1 MTFWV
6 GWCGDG
12 GRGMAVGMIL
22 CSPILTS
29 VCGYKGLHSFV
40 KPFSTVEG
48 AENTL

>member
-22 CSPILTS
+22 CSPILLP
-29 VCGYKGLHSFV
+29 VCGYEGFHVFV
-40 KPFSTVEG
+40 KPSLMVKG
-48 AENTL
+48 AKDTL